1 MSAGGDD
8 TRACRPRRR
17 RVKMR
22 VNLTGGEG
30 PVMGGRGLNRKAE
43 AALVLVLGIVG
54 AWLAA
59 RRVYQSLLGYV
70 PEPVA

>member
-1 MSAGGDD
+1 
-8 TRACRPRRR
+8 
-17 RVKMR
+17 
-22 VNLTGGEG
+22 
-30 PVMGGRGLNRKAE
+30 MGGRGLNRKAE